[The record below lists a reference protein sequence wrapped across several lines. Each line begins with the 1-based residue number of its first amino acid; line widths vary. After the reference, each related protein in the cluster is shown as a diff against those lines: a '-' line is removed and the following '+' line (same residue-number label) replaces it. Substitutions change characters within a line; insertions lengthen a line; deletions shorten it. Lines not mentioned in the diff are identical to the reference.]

1 MYLIS
6 QVSRITGLTKK
17 ALRYYD
23 EQGILRPSLRDEENQ
38 YRLYDEKDLE
48 KAKLIN
54 LLRELDFSI
63 SEIKDTLE
71 VADNAEDLSYVLKE
85 KIEFIKEHISKEK
98 ALIKQINSYLEPCVN
113 ETGKPEYEITIE
125 EFAPQLVASLRVKDA
140 YQNVGIHVSKIFKAV
155 KGEACDNWLSCYFD
169 EEYVE
174 VADMEICV
182 PVRKTVIASD
192 IVCKTL
198 PAVKAVCTT
207 HIGSYKTIHNAY
219 QALFSYVNEKGLNL
233 IRPSREVYIKGPG
246 MIFKGNPDKYRTKVI
261 LPFTSSPRSGNGE

>member
-1 MYLIS
+1 M
-6 QVSRITGLTKK
+6 
-17 ALRYYD
+17 
-23 EQGILRPSLRDEENQ
+23 
-38 YRLYDEKDLE
+38 
-48 KAKLIN
+48 
-54 LLRELDFSI
+54 
-63 SEIKDTLE
+63 
-71 VADNAEDLSYVLKE
+71 
-85 KIEFIKEHISKEK
+85 
-98 ALIKQINSYLEPCVN
+98 
-113 ETGKPEYEITIE
+113 
-125 EFAPQLVASLRVKDA
+125 KDA

-207 HIGSYKTIHNAY
+207 HIGSYETIHNAY

-246 MIFKGNPDKYRTKVI
+246 MEMLGKIVAIRT
-261 LPFTSSPRSGNGE
+261 